1 MEYKEFL
8 KDLLNKTQG
17 SLEEAEAFLVQNKE
31 INISVYEG
39 EINKYVI
46 SESGG
51 LSLRGS
57 TNGKMGYSYTE
68 KIDETSVDKL
78 IKEAVENGKYIDDQ
92 DPEIIF
98 EGSQS
103 YEEINNFND
112 RLAKTPMEDKID
124 FLMKLEKEAKELDE
138 RVFSVNA
145 CAYQEF
151 QGERYIMNTKGVDLE
166 DKSNGALAYI
176 SVVVKEGE
184 DTKTGMS
191 FKIIK
196 DFSELNYEVMAKEAV
211 EYATSMLG
219 ADSIES
225 NNYPIVFEN
234 RTFASLLA
242 AFSSVFSADNVQKGL
257 SGLKDK
263 MGERVAT
270 ELLSLVDDPHLKDGF
285 ASRNFDDEG
294 TRTRVNKLID
304 KGSLKSFA
312 HNWKTAKKEGLESTG
327 NASRSYKSQISI
339 SPSNLY
345 IEKGD
350 KSLEELLDSAN
361 NGLYIDNLEGLHSGL
376 NPVSGDFSLSASG
389 YKIENGKRSRGINQI
404 TIAGNLYELLMD
416 IEGIGNDLDFTLPS
430 NGYIGSPSV
439 MVRSLSVAGK

>member
-8 KDLLNKTQG
+8 RDLLDKTKG
-17 SLEEAEAFLVQNKE
+17 SLEEAEAFLVKNKD
-31 INISVYEG
+31 IHISIYEG

-51 LSLRGS
+51 LSLRG
-57 TNGKMGYSYTE
+57 TCQGKMGYSYTE
-68 KIDETSVDKL
+68 KIDESSLDKL
-78 IKEAVENGKYIDDQ
+78 INESLDNSKYIDDK

-98 EGSQS
+98 EGSEN
-103 YEEINNFND
+103 YENINNFND
-112 RLAKTPMEDKID
+112 KLPETPIEDKID
-124 FLMKLEKEAKELDE
+124 LLKKMEKEAKKLDD

-151 QGERYIMNTKGVDLE
+151 QEERYIMNTKGIDLH
-166 DKSNGALAYI
+166 DKSNGAFAYI
-176 SVVVKEGE
+176 SVVVKEGK

-191 FKIIK
+191 FRVIK
-196 DFSELNYEVMAKEAV
+196 DFSELDYERMAKEAV
-211 EYATSMLG
+211 TNATSMLG

-225 NNYPIVFEN
+225 DNYPIVFEN
-234 RTFASLLA
+234 KTFASLLA
-242 AFSSVFSADNVQKGL
+242 AFASVFSADNVQKGL

-263 MGERVAT
+263 IGDKVASD
-270 ELLSLVDDPHLKDGF
+270 LLSIVDDPFLKNGF

-294 TRTRVNKLID
+294 TRTRLNRLID
-304 KGSLKSFA
+304 KGNLKSFA
-312 HNWKTAKKEGLESTG
+312 HNWKTANKEGLESTG
-327 NASRSYKSQISI
+327 NASRSYKGQMTI

-350 KSLEELLDSAN
+350 KSLEELLKSVDK
-361 NGLYIDNLEGLHSGL
+361 GLYIDNLEGLHSGL

-389 YKIENGKRSRGINQI
+389 YEIEKGERTKGINQI

-416 IEGIGNDLDFTLPS
+416 IEAIGNDLDFTIPS
-430 NGYIGSPSV
+430 NGYIG
-439 MVRSLSVAGK
+439 